1 MADLVSLIPRG
12 LYVWLVSSSQVSF
25 ISSPA
30 LLVLLQIVVVF
41 LLIFPVF
48 VSILLFL
55 LLILFPSAPSSLY
68 LLFMHF
74 LILFFFDKQRQGSFQ
89 LMILLWID
97 TQLLLK
103 LADFVD
109 RLVEFDGK
117 LMVQILRP
125 LQFHL
130 LCGKFLPQ

>member
-89 LMILLWID
+89 LMILLSID